1 MGFLKNLFSKEKEP
15 SYDSTRIGIKDLKT
29 GFIFDYDLSSWE
41 VLNTYRYD
49 WGNHFFTEEYK
60 ISDGRQKLF
69 LHVEDDDEL
78 HLSLGKKT
86 KLSDISNT
94 LSTELI
100 NNQKPPQEITYQD
113 ETFVLEEESPGYFLD
128 TSREQSDWEELISW
142 DFIGQKSQQI
152 LTIEQWSKNE
162 FEASLS
168 KEIKEFE
175 ISNILPSK

>member
-1 MGFLKNLFSKEKEP
+1 MKIKPNPNNNSLTKKIF
-15 SYDSTRIGIKDLKT
+15 GINEDL
-29 GFIFDYDLSSWE
+29 
-41 VLNTYRYD
+41 
-49 WGNHFFTEEYK
+49 
-60 ISDGRQKLF
+60 
-69 LHVEDDDEL
+69 
-78 HLSLGKKT
+78 KKT

-113 ETFVLEEESPGYFLD
+113 ETFALEEESPGYFLD
-128 TSREQSDWEELISW
+128 TSREQSDWEEFISW